1 MCVCIWTNT
10 FKRTDISCDTFI
22 ECLKGL
28 LENYYELGSSEA
40 FIELVNK
47 NPVKNDE
54 VLTFKWQKQD
64 SREVVSQV
72 LVCGIIAAVFG
83 GFLATL

>member
-1 MCVCIWTNT
+1 MNQFESNQI
-10 FKRTDISCDTFI
+10 KSRLRRLELSEEFI
-22 ECLKGL
+22 DRYMHKLQINCESYRMACKT
-28 LENYYELGSSEA
+28 
-40 FIELVNK
+40 I
-47 NPVKNDE
+47 DQ
-54 VLTFKWQKQD
+54 WQKQD